1 MTAIHSAKSKPA
13 TQHALAV
20 AFKYC
25 PHCGEPSPPIS
36 PQRCLHCQACGF
48 TFYFNSAAAS
58 GAFVFYAG
66 QLVLCVRGRDP
77 GQGMLDVPGGFV
89 DAGERVEDGLR
100 REIREEL
107 GIEVGDLHYLGSQP
121 NDYSYGGVPYKTT
134 DLFFVCEAVSI
145 AGIRAAD
152 DVGDVVLLRPEDV
165 DPAAFAF
172 DSTRQAFACLWHSGH
187 LATGHL
193 DEQPILSTPR

>member
-1 MTAIHSAKSKPA
+1 MTAIHSAKSKAA
-13 TQHALAV
+13 THQALAV

-36 PQRCLHCQACGF
+36 PQRCLLCQACGF

-58 GAFVFYAG
+58 GAFVFHAG

-107 GIEVGDLHYLGSQP
+107 GIDVGDLHYLASQP
-121 NDYSYGGVPYKTT
+121 NDYRYAGVPYKTT
-134 DLFFVCEAVSI
+134 DLFFVCEAASI

-152 DVGDVVLLRPEDV
+152 DVGDFVLLRPEQV

-172 DSTRQAFACLWHSGH
+172 DSTRQAFACLWQSGH
-187 LATGHL
+187 LAITL
-193 DEQPILSTPR
+193 PDQTKR